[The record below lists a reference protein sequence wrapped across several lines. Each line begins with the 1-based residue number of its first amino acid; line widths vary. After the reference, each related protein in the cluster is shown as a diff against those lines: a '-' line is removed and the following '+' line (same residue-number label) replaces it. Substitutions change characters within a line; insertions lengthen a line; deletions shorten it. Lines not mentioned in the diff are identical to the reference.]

1 MFEIE
6 ARLEKGITLDAMVDA
21 AMGLYV
27 SHGIPDDQAADNI
40 REKMQK
46 YLADPN
52 VASLLLG
59 AVLLEEELDE
69 NRKDPRLPKTGF
81 FTERM
86 KSSVW
91 LLPNASAGH
100 THDLSLPGTTRKSQ

>member
-6 ARLEKGITLDAMVDA
+6 ARLEKKGITLDAMVDA

-59 AVLLEEELDE
+59 AVLLEEESTR
-69 NRKDPRLPKTGF
+69 NGKTPRLPKTRF
-81 FTERM
+81 FYQR
-86 KSSVW
+86 
-91 LLPNASAGH
+91 
-100 THDLSLPGTTRKSQ
+100 